1 MSNIDKAL
9 ENLRIEVNDTSIQE
23 WTSEICGRRLYHF
36 KFFKGCFPQ
45 VLLSPFLNT
54 LSQMTQGNSSSFI
67 APKVQQQRSI
77 EAEKINMIE
86 KT

>member
-1 MSNIDKAL
+1 MTQVFKNG
-9 ENLRIEVNDTSIQE
+9 
-23 WTSEICGRRLYHF
+23 TSEICGRRLYHF

-77 EAEKINMIE
+77 EAEKINMMKKLSPSISI
-86 KT
+86 